1 MKLYREWLPSILT
14 TGTAAADRKQW
25 KRHKRLSKLWR
36 RTLLWCQWNTEI
48 LGNVT
53 SQKGHPP
60 WAVALG
66 PATWISVTGITRV
79 WPYEGLFMETE
90 AVRAAWGSTAL
101 TVYLQKLGKPRCTSF
116 STTAMLEDVDT
127 TWRRGNTILQPQRQ
141 TRVFLFV
148 KSLTEPSFFSLR
160 PHFYINRLRTSRAPL
175 HHFGFIQMSML
186 HRCFLSWHLR
196 G

>member
-25 KRHKRLSKLWR
+25 KRHKRQSKLWR

-48 LGNVT
+48 HVTEGTPTLSSGAGASHVNQCDWDNKSLAIWRAVYGNGGSEGCLGVHGTDGVLAETGEASVHLLLHNSNVGRRRHHLKT
-53 SQKGHPP
+53 RKHN
-60 WAVALG
+60 
-66 PATWISVTGITRV
+66 IT
-79 WPYEGLFMETE
+79 
-90 AVRAAWGSTAL
+90 AAKTD
-101 TVYLQKLGKPRCTSF
+101 KSF
-116 STTAMLEDVDT
+116 SFCKIFN
-127 TWRRGNTILQPQRQ
+127 R
-141 TRVFLFV
+141 
-148 KSLTEPSFFSLR
+148 TEFFFPLR